1 MITATRLDGVTILIN
16 PMNIEIVESTPDTMI
31 TLMNGKKIIVKES
44 LDFLR
49 EEFLKYQ
56 RFINRNIIEKKEI
69 SS

>member
-31 TLMNGKKIIVKES
+31 TLMNGKKIIIKES